1 MTREEAEDNY
11 RIKWEKQIKKDMA
24 DNSALRA
31 RQRPIRPL
39 GASQEG
45 GAKGGRVTEKRSYVS
60 VR

>member
-31 RQRPIRPL
+31 RQRPMKNV
-39 GASQEG
+39 GKSKEG
-45 GAKGGRVTEKRSYVS
+45 GAKGGSVS
-60 VR
+60 AYTRKNKL